1 MGTSPHFTLHA
12 RPLSRCVPA
21 RNCYLP
27 PSHVTSIP
35 EITLRLREVTR
46 DCNLGPGRH
55 KRVAERGK
63 KRVLLYTTAGLAW
76 IRQTGREW
84 CPLECRIVSPC
95 GANLLDYLVRS
106 LHVDGHHSRP
116 FRRLSTIPA
125 VLDIS
130 ILPFP
135 RSIIQMQCQKSTWRS
150 RVSSSELDMISHIEI
165 VRAHLSSRE
174 IAMLTSDTAF
184 E

>member
-1 MGTSPHFTLHA
+1 M
-12 RPLSRCVPA
+12 
-21 RNCYLP
+21 
-27 PSHVTSIP
+27 
-35 EITLRLREVTR
+35 
-46 DCNLGPGRH
+46 
-55 KRVAERGK
+55 
-63 KRVLLYTTAGLAW
+63 LLYTTAGLAW

-84 CPLECRIVSPC
+84 CPLECRIVSPR

-125 VLDIS
+125 VLDIY

-135 RSIIQMQCQKSTWRS
+135 RSTIQTQCQKSTWRS

-174 IAMLTSDTAF
+174 IALSTSDTASEWRSVESEVWRYPQRPGSSSF
-184 E
+184 DDVDENGAVRHMGSIGVMC